1 MRWAHWGKR
10 LTAAGIGAA
19 LATGCQSTR
28 VPPGVPAEPRTPEQ
42 LGTAAPALFAPKS
55 VTAAALRPT
64 GAACAASAAGPG
76 GEVQLTSAF
85 ATAPGG
91 AALVGPVPENALDL
105 GVALRLAGVN
115 NPTINRAR
123 EAVNEALA
131 DQLAARALLLPS
143 ANVGANY
150 RYHRGALQAATG
162 FQRDVSFESLYLGA
176 GAGVTGAGT
185 AAAPGVRLF
194 AHLGDAAYEPL
205 AARQRVAAQR
215 ATARAVQN
223 DTLLAVAVGYLELV
237 AAESRL
243 DILRQGETDLAE
255 VARLTAVY
263 ANAGQGR
270 KADADRAAANLE
282 LLRRD
287 LKRAE
292 EEVATASA
300 RLCRL
305 LSLDPSVRLRTP
317 GAPPQPVRLVPED
330 TDPEGL
336 IATALQARPEVAAG
350 AAAVTEAR
358 VRTRQERVRPCVPT
372 LSVGYSAGG
381 FGGGLTNSGF
391 GAVRGR
397 AEFDAVAVWNVQG
410 LGLGN
415 RARVRAADAGMGAAL
430 AGYDLAV
437 NAVRREVGEALADAR
452 AAATQI
458 RTAEAALAIAEEGFK
473 LESDRI
479 KQVPGRPLEL
489 IDSFRQLLE
498 SRQELL
504 RATVAF
510 NAAQFRLWVA
520 VGNAP
525 E

>member
-10 LTAAGIGAA
+10 LTAVGIGAA
-19 LATGCQSTR
+19 LASGCQSVRT
-28 VPPGVPAEPRTPEQ
+28 PPGAAAEPRTPEQ
-42 LGTAAPALFAPKS
+42 LGIAPPSLLAPKGT
-55 VTAAALRPT
+55 TAAALRPAAAT
-64 GAACAASAAGPG
+64 GTASAAAPG
-76 GEVQLTSAF
+76 GEVEPASAF
-85 ATAPGG
+85 ATATGG
-91 AALVGPVPENALDL
+91 TVVGPVPENALDL

-115 NPTINRAR
+115 NPTINLAR

-205 AARQRVAAQR
+205 AARQRVTVRR
-215 ATARAVQN
+215 ATAHAVQN

-237 AAESRL
+237 GAEARL

-255 VARLTAVY
+255 IARLTAAY
-263 ANAGQGR
+263 AKAGQGR

-287 LKRAE
+287 SKRAE
-292 EEVATASA
+292 EETATASA

-317 GAPPQPVRLVPED
+317 GAPPQPIRLVPED

-336 IATALQARPEVAAG
+336 IATALRARPEITAR

-358 VRTRQERVRPCVPT
+358 VRTRQERVRPWVPT

-381 FGGGLTNSGF
+381 FGGGLTGGGF

-397 AEFDAVAVWNVQG
+397 SEFDAVAVWSVQG
-410 LGLGN
+410 LGFGN
-415 RARVRAADAGMGAAL
+415 RALVRAADAGMGAAL

-458 RTAEAALAIAEEGFK
+458 RTAEAALAVAEEGFK

-520 VGNAP
+520 IGNAP